1 MTHSH
6 KAELTVLL
14 EAFADSLHTM
24 IQLLLVR
31 VTFVAKHHDKKQVE
45 EERVCLA
52 RYPESK
58 SLEGSR
64 GKKSN

>member
-1 MTHSH
+1 
-6 KAELTVLL
+6 
-14 EAFADSLHTM
+14 M
-24 IQLLLVR
+24 IQLVLVR
-31 VTFVAKHHDKKQVE
+31 VTIVAKHHDKNQDE
-45 EERVCLA
+45 EERVYLA